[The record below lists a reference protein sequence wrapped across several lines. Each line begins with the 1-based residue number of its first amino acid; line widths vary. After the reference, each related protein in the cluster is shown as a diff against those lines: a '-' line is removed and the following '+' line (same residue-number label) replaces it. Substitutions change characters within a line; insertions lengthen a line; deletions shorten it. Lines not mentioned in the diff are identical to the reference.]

1 MSDTEEVSD
10 LERWAAA
17 AAWSRRPVL
26 DPLETMMWRSEC
38 HPARSAT
45 SCTVILLDGEPDWE
59 RFRNAHEWGTSL
71 VRRLRQRVLDPALPT
86 TAPAWVDDLHFSLD
100 YHLRRR
106 PVGGDGSIDDVL
118 EVARQLAL
126 RPFDRS
132 RPLWEGVLVTGLDGG
147 RAAYV
152 LKIHHALTD
161 SSGTVQLLSLLQSHT
176 RQHTPDKPVLA
187 LAEDEEEPPTDAI
200 QLARDGLRD
209 SLAVAPLRAV
219 QGLRAGL
226 SAALRPQTVLAETLR
241 YGASVRR
248 LAAAPPAPNSPL
260 LSDRDGRSWRFLAL
274 SCSLADLRAAG
285 RVGGG
290 TLHDAFVAALVG
302 GLRRYHTVHGV
313 ALEQVPVRLRVSL
326 DRAEDPM
333 GGLRFAGAMIAA
345 PAGIEDP
352 ADRIAAVRGE
362 LLSLHTE
369 RALDAV
375 RAFAPVVGLLPANV
389 GAAVL
394 GLGVTADASA
404 STMQGPTRA
413 TYMAGAEVEGVYP
426 FGSLPG
432 VAIAATLL
440 AHVERACIG
449 VNVDERA
456 VKDPEVLRTC
466 LQEGLDEMAAL
477 AR

>member
-26 DPLETMMWRSEC
+26 DPLETMMWRSER

-45 SCTVILLDGEPDWE
+45 SCTVILLDREPDWE
-59 RFRNAHEWGTSL
+59 RFRDAHEWGTSL

-86 TAPAWVDDLHFSLD
+86 TAPVWVDDAHFSLD

-106 PVGGDGSIDDVL
+106 PVGGSGSIDDVL

-147 RAAYV
+147 AAAYV

-161 SSGTVQLLSLLQSHT
+161 SAGTVQLLSLLQSQK
-176 RQHTPDKPVLA
+176 RQHTPDKPVIAPDEDQPAPDAVQLA
-187 LAEDEEEPPTDAI
+187 L
-200 QLARDGLRD
+200 DGVRE
-209 SLAVAPLRAV
+209 SLAVAPQRTVRALRT
-219 QGLRAGL
+219 GL
-226 SAALRPQTVLAETLR
+226 SASLRPQTVLAETLR
-241 YGASVRR
+241 YAASVRR

-260 LSDRDGRSWRFLAL
+260 LADGNGRAWRFLAL
-274 SCSLADLRAAG
+274 SCPLADLRAAG

-290 TLHDAFVAALVG
+290 SLHDAFVAALAG
-302 GLRRYHTVHGV
+302 GLRRYHEAHGV
-313 ALEQVPVRLRVSL
+313 ALEALPIRLRVSL

-345 PAGIEDP
+345 PCGIEDP

-362 LLSLHTE
+362 VLSLHTE

-375 RAFAPVVGLLPANV
+375 RAFAPVVGLLPADV

-394 GLGVTADASA
+394 GLGVAADASA

-413 TYMAGAEVEGVYP
+413 TCMAGAKVEGIYP

-440 AHVERACIG
+440 AHVDRACIG

-456 VKDPEVLRTC
+456 VSDPEVLRAC
-466 LQEGLDEMAAL
+466 LQEGLDEVAAL

>member
-1 MSDTEEVSD
+1 MSGTEEVSD

-17 AAWSRRPVL
+17 AAWSRRPAL
-26 DPLETMMWRSEC
+26 DPLETMMWRSERY
-38 HPARSAT
+38 PARSAT
-45 SCTVILLDGEPDWE
+45 SCTVILLDREPDWE
-59 RFRNAHEWGTSL
+59 RLRNAHEWGTSL
-71 VRRLRQRVLDPALPT
+71 VRRLRQRVLDPAVPT
-86 TAPAWVDDLHFSLD
+86 TAPVWVDDPHFSLD
-100 YHLRRR
+100 HHLRRR
-106 PVGGDGSIDDVL
+106 PVGGEGALKDVL

-126 RPFDRS
+126 LPFDRS
-132 RPLWEGVLVTGLDGG
+132 RPLWEGILVTGLAGG
-147 RAAYV
+147 GAAYV

-176 RQHTPDKPVLA
+176 RRHTPDKPVVA
-187 LAEDEEEPPTDAI
+187 PDEDEPSTDAL
-200 QLARDGLRD
+200 QLARDGLLD
-209 SLAVAPLRAV
+209 SLAIAPRRAV

-260 LSDRDGRSWRFLAL
+260 LADRDGRSWRFLAL
-274 SCSLADLRAAG
+274 SCSLAELRAAG

-290 TLHDAFVAALVG
+290 TLHDAFVAALAG
-302 GLRRYHTVHGV
+302 GLHRYHAVHGV
-313 ALEQVPVRLRVSL
+313 DLDQVPVRLRVSL

-375 RAFAPVVGLLPANV
+375 RAFAPVVGMLPANV

-404 STMQGPTRA
+404 TTMQGPTRA
-413 TYMAGAEVEGVYP
+413 TFMAGAKVEGIYP
-426 FGSLPG
+426 FGPLPG
-432 VAIAATLL
+432 VAVAATLL
-440 AHVERACIG
+440 AHVEQACIG

-456 VKDPEVLRTC
+456 VPDPDVLKVC
-466 LQEGLDEMAAL
+466 LQEGLDEVAAL
-477 AR
+477 AG